1 MSIIS
6 LAALLAVASQPAPPP
21 AQPAKVADL
30 LPLDRAVKVATLP
43 NGLRYYIRKNARPA
57 KRAELRLVVNA
68 GSILE
73 EPDQLGLAHFTEH
86 MAFNGTTHFKKQA
99 LVDYIE
105 AIGMRFGADL
115 NASTSFDETIYQ
127 LLVPTDS
134 SHLLNQGF
142 QILEDWARGVTFDTT
157 EIRKERGVVIE
168 EWRLGQGAQTR
179 MLRQQFPILF
189 RGSRYADRL
198 PIGTKESL
206 EQFAPAALTRFYRD
220 WYRPELM
227 AVIAVGDFDPV
238 AVERLIKT
246 HFSRIRARGAKRP
259 RTEFTVPKRDSTA
272 VAIATDAEATGTQVG
287 VYIFRPRRSE
297 ATVSAYRRSLVS
309 NLYASM
315 LNQRLYELTQKP
327 NPPFIGAGGGAGSFI
342 RGTDAFT
349 LGAAVPDSGIL
360 HGLSAVLTEVER
372 VERHGFT
379 APELD
384 RAKQDLLRGYEQA
397 FAERDKTESG
407 TYVEEYIRHFL
418 EKEPSPG
425 IAYEYGMVQRLVPFV
440 FLSEV
445 NQFAQAWLR
454 LPDRVLMVNAPDKA
468 AVKIPTK
475 SELLAL
481 FDRVH
486 GTEVAAYQDSVSSA
500 PLVTADLPIRPFVSE
515 RRDSVLG
522 TTRLALENGV
532 TVILKPTDFK
542 ADEVLLSGFSPGG
555 NSVEPDSL
563 FGAAV
568 FATQLVGVGGLA
580 EFPLVELQKKLAGK
594 AVSVTPFVG
603 AYQEG
608 IRGQAS
614 PKDLE
619 IMFQLL
625 YLNFTAPRRDPA
637 AVQAFKDNVR
647 AAIANRGAS
656 PAVAFRDTLTVT
668 MAQHHPRSRPITAAI
683 IDSMD
688 LDRSLTVYRDR
699 FGDAS
704 DFTFVVVGAFT
715 VEGIKPL
722 VARYLGNLPALR
734 RGERWRDVGIRAP
747 TGVVEREVRRGIEPK
762 SQTEMVFSGGFPY
775 SRSERFVLRSLADVL
790 DIKLREQLREE
801 LGGTYGVSVSAAPTK
816 IPREEYTLTIS
827 FGSAPDRVGQLVT
840 AIFAEIDSLA
850 RFGAG
855 EKELAKIR
863 ETVIRSRETDLKENG
878 FWLGQLAGL
887 EQNGEDPRVILDPS
901 DLLPLL
907 TPERLKA
914 AAQRYLDR
922 SNYVRVTLLPEPKS
936 TP

>member
-1 MSIIS
+1 
-6 LAALLAVASQPAPPP
+6 V
-21 AQPAKVADL
+21 
-30 LPLDRAVKVATLP
+30 LPLDRAVKVGTLP
-43 NGLRYYIRKNARPA
+43 NELRYYIRKNQRPE
-57 KRAELRLVVNA
+57 KRAELRLVVNV

-73 EPDQLGLAHFTEH
+73 DDDQLGLAHFAEH
-86 MAFNGTTHFKKQA
+86 MAFNGTTNFAKQA

-134 SHLLNQGF
+134 AHLLRTGF
-142 QILEDWARGVTFDTT
+142 QILEDWARGITFDTT
-157 EIRKERGVVIE
+157 EIRKERGVVVE

-179 MLRQQFPILF
+179 MLRKQFPILF

-206 EQFAPAALTRFYRD
+206 EAFAPAALTRFYRD
-220 WYRPELM
+220 WYRPDLM

-238 AVERLIKT
+238 VVERLIRT
-246 HFSRIRARGAKRP
+246 HFSRVRARGAKRP
-259 RTEFTVPKRDSTA
+259 RTEFSVPRRDSTA
-272 VAIATDAEATGTQVG
+272 VAIATDPEATGTQVG
-287 VYIFRPRRSE
+287 LYILRPRRVE
-297 ATVSAYRRSLVS
+297 GTVAAYRRSLVS
-309 NLYASM
+309 DLYASM

-327 NPPFIGAGGGAGSFI
+327 NPPFIGAGGGAGSFVRTI
-342 RGTDAFT
+342 DAFT
-349 LGAAVPDSGIL
+349 LGAAVADTGIL
-360 HGLSAVLTEVER
+360 IGFDAVLTEVER

-379 APELD
+379 ATELD
-384 RAKQDLLRGYEQA
+384 RAKQDLVRQYEQA
-397 FAERDKTESG
+397 FAERDKTESSA
-407 TYVEEYIRHFL
+407 YVEEYVRHYL

-425 IAYEYGMVQRLVPFV
+425 IAYEFGMVKRLVPTI
-440 FLSEV
+440 LLAEV
-445 NQFAQAWLR
+445 NRVAQEWLR
-454 LPDRVLMVNAPDKA
+454 LPDRVLMVNAPEKPSVKVPTA
-468 AVKIPTK
+468 A
-475 SELLAL
+475 ELLAL
-481 FDRVH
+481 FDRVRRA
-486 GTEVAAYQDSVSSA
+486 EIAAYQDTVSAA
-500 PLVTADLPIRPFVSE
+500 PLVAAELVLKPFLSE
-515 RRDSVLG
+515 SRDSVLG

-555 NSVEPDSL
+555 NSLVPDSL

-568 FATQLVGVGGLA
+568 FAAQLVGVGGLA
-580 EFPLVELQKKLAGK
+580 DFPLVELQKKLAGK
-594 AVSVTPFVG
+594 AVSVTPYVG

-608 IRGQAS
+608 IRAHAS

-619 IMFQLL
+619 VMFQLL
-625 YLNFTAPRRDPA
+625 YLQFVAPRRDST

-668 MAQHHPRSRPITAAI
+668 MAQHHPRSRPLTTAI
-683 IDSMD
+683 VDSMD
-688 LDRSLTVYRDR
+688 VDKSLTVYRDR

-704 DFTFVVVGAFT
+704 DFTFVIVGSFT
-715 VEGIKPL
+715 VDSIKPL
-722 VARYLGNLPALR
+722 IAKYLGNLPALR
-734 RGERWRDVGIRAP
+734 RGERWRDVGIRPP
-747 TGVVEREVRRGIEPK
+747 TGVVERQVHRGVEPK
-762 SQTEMVFSGGFPY
+762 SQTELIFSGTFPF

-790 DIKLREQLREE
+790 EIKLREELREE
-801 LGGTYGVSVSAAPTK
+801 LGGTYGVSVSAAPTR

-827 FGSAPDRVGQLVT
+827 FGSAPDRVDQLIT
-840 AIFAEIDSLA
+840 AIFAEIDSLV

-878 FWLGQLAGL
+878 FWLGQLAGY
-887 EQNGEDPRVILDPS
+887 EQNGEDPRALLDPS

-914 AAQRYLDR
+914 AAERYLDR
-922 SNYVRVTLLPEPKS
+922 RNYVRVTLLPQAKP

>member
-1 MSIIS
+1 MSIVR
-6 LAALLAVASQPAPPP
+6 AVVLVTLIAQIAWAQAPTRA
-21 AQPAKVADL
+21 AQP
-30 LPLDRAVKVATLP
+30 LPLDRAVKVGTLP
-43 NGLRYYIRKNARPA
+43 NGLRYYIRKNGRPE

-73 EPDQLGLAHFTEH
+73 DPDQLGLAHFAEH
-86 MAFNGTTHFKKQA
+86 MAFNGTTNFKKQA

-134 SHLLNQGF
+134 AHLLRTGF
-142 QILEDWARGVTFDTT
+142 QILEDWARGISFDTT

-179 MLRQQFPILF
+179 MLKKQFPILL

-206 EQFAPAALTRFYRD
+206 EGFAPAALTRFYRD
-220 WYRPELM
+220 WYRPDLM
-227 AVIAVGDFDPV
+227 AVIAVGDFDPAV
-238 AVERLIKT
+238 VERLIRT
-246 HFSRIRARGAKRP
+246 HFSRVRARAGKRP
-259 RTEFTVPKRDSTA
+259 RPEYSVPQRDSTA
-272 VAIATDAEATGTQVG
+272 VAIATDPEATGTQVG
-287 VYIFRPRRSE
+287 LYILRPRRVE
-297 ATVSAYRRSLVS
+297 ATVSAYRRTLVS

-327 NPPFIGAGGGAGSFI
+327 NPPFIGAGGGAGSFV
-342 RGTDAFT
+342 RGVDAFT
-349 LGAAVPDSGIL
+349 LGAAVADTGIL
-360 HGLSAVLTEVER
+360 RGLEAVLTEVER

-384 RAKQDLLRGYEQA
+384 RATQDLVRGYEQA

-407 TYVEEYIRHFL
+407 AYVDEYIRHFL
-418 EKEPSPG
+418 EKEPSTG
-425 IAYEYGMVQRLVPFV
+425 IAYEFGMVKRLVPTI

-445 NQFAQAWLR
+445 NQVAQSWLR
-454 LPDRVLMVNAPDKA
+454 LPDRVLMVNAPEKPS
-468 AVKIPTK
+468 VKVPGA

-481 FDRVH
+481 FDRVDRSDI
-486 GTEVAAYQDSVSSA
+486 AAYQDSVSTA
-500 PLVTADLPIRPFVSE
+500 PLVAADLVARPFLTE
-515 RRDSVLG
+515 RRDSMLG
-522 TTRLALENGV
+522 TTRLTLENGV
-532 TVILKPTDFK
+532 NVILKPTDFK
-542 ADEVLLSGFSPGG
+542 ADEILLTGFSPGG
-555 NSVEPDSL
+555 NSTAPDSL

-568 FATQLVGVGGLA
+568 FATQLVGIGGLA
-580 EFPLVELQKKLAGK
+580 EFPLIELQKKLAGK
-594 AVSVTPFVG
+594 VVSVTPFVG

-608 IRGQAS
+608 VRGQAS

-668 MAQHHPRSRPITAAI
+668 MAQHHPRSRPITTAI
-683 IDSMD
+683 VDSMD
-688 LDRSLTVYRDR
+688 VDKSFAVYRDR
-699 FGDAS
+699 FADAS
-704 DFTFVVVGAFT
+704 DFTFVIVGAFT

-734 RGERWRDVGIRAP
+734 RGEQWRDVGIRAP
-747 TGVVEREVRRGIEPK
+747 SGVVEREVRRGVEPK
-762 SQTEMVFSGGFPY
+762 SQTEMVFSGRFPY
-775 SRSERFVLRSLADVL
+775 SRPERFVLRSLADVL
-790 DIKLREQLREE
+790 EIKLREQLREE

-816 IPREEYTLTIS
+816 VPREEYTFTIS
-827 FGSAPDRVGQLVT
+827 FGSAPDRVGQLVA
-840 AIFAEIDSLA
+840 AIFTQIDSLA
-850 RFGAG
+850 TSGAG
-855 EKELAKIR
+855 EKELAKVK
-863 ETVIRSRETDLKENG
+863 ETLIRSRETDLKENG
-878 FWLGQLAGL
+878 FWLSQLAAV
-887 EQNGEDPRVILDPS
+887 EQTGDDPRVILDPS

-907 TPERLKA
+907 TAERLKA

-922 SNYVRVTLLPEPKS
+922 TNYVRVTLLPETKA